1 MCAES
6 PRTICKQRRV
16 RNPRISVN
24 PDLNRIELLRGSF
37 FLFFFVLISGPIAK
51 TKGSERSTFI
61 FLAWVPKIMKVF
73 AEQRGKTS
81 AFLDVLPEDQD
92 DIYALYQVI
101 MPGAKVKAQSS
112 RSISVGQSQK
122 KERVS
127 LLLEICVEI
136 VSVDLEAS
144 LLFMKGTILNQNK
157 YTRTGAYH
165 TLEISPSQRLTI
177 AMEKLDPEVSHMF
190 SKLAQREKAE
200 TAYIIARK
208 NTYAFLLSSSFFLK
222 RIKSVPREKSKE
234 PSKKAVQ
241 EILREIKEGVRLLI
255 SIGDTPAFANALK
268 GEKGKTGL
276 KCPVLHISQVVA
288 AEDTTKGDR
297 AVVVSACSTEEVKR
311 KIENMKYNKE
321 IVAAAEYLEME
332 KKNTLRTVSGVPR
345 TLEAAENYLLKKV
358 VVIDSLLKSADPE
371 ERAAVSRI
379 LGLSREARAESFI
392 LSQFSPLGE
401 QILIRG
407 GIAAVINQEWE

>member
-1 MCAES
+1 M
-6 PRTICKQRRV
+6 
-16 RNPRISVN
+16 
-24 PDLNRIELLRGSF
+24 
-37 FLFFFVLISGPIAK
+37 
-51 TKGSERSTFI
+51 
-61 FLAWVPKIMKVF
+61 
-73 AEQRGKTS
+73 
-81 AFLDVLPEDQD
+81 LPEDQD